1 MERVDAVQR
10 QEGFTLIEVLV
21 ALTIVA
27 VAMAAAVR
35 ATGLMTQGN
44 GLLRDKALALLAAQG
59 RLAELRL
66 EASAKPGV
74 RQFECDQ
81 GRLRLRCEQRIA
93 QTQGGLLEVSLQ
105 VFDRQREGPALAR
118 LQTLIAVGLPGI
130 RR

>member
-1 MERVDAVQR
+1 MRRTQA
-10 QEGFTLIEVLV
+10 GFTLIEVLV

-44 GLLRDKALALLAAQG
+44 GLLRDKSLALLAAQG

-66 EASAKPGV
+66 EGSAKPGV
-74 RQFECDQ
+74 LQFECDQ
-81 GRLRLRCEQRIA
+81 GRLRLRCEQRLA
-93 QTQGGLLEVSLQ
+93 RAAAGGMLEVSLQ

-118 LQTLIAVGLPGI
+118 LQSALASGG
-130 RR
+130 

>member
-1 MERVDAVQR
+1 VRRTQA
-10 QEGFTLIEVLV
+10 GFTLIEVLV

-44 GLLRDKALALLAAQG
+44 GLLRDKSLALLAAQG

-66 EASAKPGV
+66 EGSAKPGV
-74 RQFECDQ
+74 LQFECDQ
-81 GRLRLRCEQRIA
+81 GRLRLRCEQRLA
-93 QTQGGLLEVSLQ
+93 RAAGGMLEVSLQ

-118 LQTLIAVGLPGI
+118 LQSALASGG
-130 RR
+130 

>member
-1 MERVDAVQR
+1 MRTTEA
-10 QEGFTLIEVLV
+10 GFTLIEVLV

-44 GLLRDKALALLAAQG
+44 GLLRDKGLALLAAQG

-66 EASAKPGV
+66 EGGAKPGV

-81 GRLRLRCEQRIA
+81 GRLRLRCEQRLSRA
-93 QTQGGLLEVSLQ
+93 PGTMLEVSLQ

-118 LQTLIAVGLPGI
+118 LQTLVSQ
-130 RR
+130 

>member
-1 MERVDAVQR
+1 MRATED
-10 QEGFTLIEVLV
+10 GFTLIEVLV

-35 ATGLMTQGN
+35 ASGLVTQGN

-66 EASAKPGV
+66 EGNARPGV

-81 GRLRLRCEQRIA
+81 GRLRLRCEQRVA
-93 QTQGGLLEVSLQ
+93 RSPQGLLEVSLQ
-105 VFDRQREGPALAR
+105 VFDRQHEGPALAR
-118 LQTLIAVGLPGI
+118 LQTLLGGAEAAPAT
-130 RR
+130 

>member
-1 MERVDAVQR
+1 MRR
-10 QEGFTLIEVLV
+10 QEQGFTLIEVLV

-66 EASAKPGV
+66 EGGAKPGT
-74 RQFECDQ
+74 RQFDCDQ

-93 QTQGGLLEVSLQ
+93 QAQGGLLEVSLQ
-105 VFDRQREGPALAR
+105 VFDRRGEGPALAR
-118 LQTLIAVGLPGI
+118 LQTLVVSPGVGQ
-130 RR
+130 

>member
-1 MERVDAVQR
+1 MRATED
-10 QEGFTLIEVLV
+10 GFTLIEVLV

-35 ATGLMTQGN
+35 ASGLMTQGN

-66 EASAKPGV
+66 EGSARPGV

-81 GRLRLRCEQRIA
+81 GRLRLRCEQRVSRSR
-93 QTQGGLLEVSLQ
+93 QGLLEVSLQ
-105 VFDRQREGPALAR
+105 VFDRQHEGPALAR
-118 LQTLIAVGLPGI
+118 LQTLLGGAEAAPAN
-130 RR
+130 

>member
-1 MERVDAVQR
+1 MVRCER
-10 QEGFTLIEVLV
+10 GFTLIEVLV

-44 GLLRDKALALLAAQG
+44 GLLRDKSLALLAAQG

-66 EASAKPGV
+66 EGGARPGV

-81 GRLRLRCEQRIA
+81 GRLRLRCEQRVVRGA
-93 QTQGGLLEVSLQ
+93 GGLLEVSVQ
-105 VFDRQREGPALAR
+105 VFDRQREGPGLAR
-118 LQTLIAVGLPGI
+118 LVTVVGG
-130 RR
+130 